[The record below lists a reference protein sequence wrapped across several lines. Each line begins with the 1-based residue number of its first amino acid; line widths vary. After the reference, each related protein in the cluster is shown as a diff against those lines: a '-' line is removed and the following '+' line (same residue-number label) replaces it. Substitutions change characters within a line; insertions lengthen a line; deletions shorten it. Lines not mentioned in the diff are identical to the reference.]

1 MESTRQKK
9 VSRLIQKE
17 LAILFQ
23 KNAFELFNCDLMIS
37 VTIVRV
43 TKDMSQANIY
53 LSIFSIEDP
62 KIWLKRIID
71 NQKIVRKKLA
81 QIVKNQLRIIPELK
95 FYLDDS
101 AAYFAEIES
110 LLKK

>member
-17 LAILFQ
+17 LALIFQ
-23 KNAFELFNCDLMIS
+23 KTGHLLLPNAIVT

-43 TKDMSQANIY
+43 SQDLGYANVFV
-53 LSIFSIEDP
+53 SIFPDKTPTHS
-62 KIWLKRIID
+62 LKVIID
-71 NQKIVRKKLA
+71 NQWHIRKRLA
-81 QIVKNQLRIIPELK
+81 GMVKNQLRIVPELK

-101 AAYFAEIES
+101 AEYAEKIDQ